1 MSRIHD
7 ALKKAEEERA
17 TLPGGVATST
27 EPERAT
33 EEPRARK
40 PLFAGDNG
48 TTLPDVM
55 RFNELKQ
62 KCAHPHWKLDANAN
76 VFTEGGRA
84 SLAAEQ
90 FRTLRSRLYQIRESK
105 PLKTIVITSAV
116 AGEGKTFA
124 VSNLAQSLV
133 RQKDRRVL
141 IIDGDLRAARQHTT
155 LGAPV
160 SPGLGD
166 FLSGAADLFSIL
178 QFGPIENLCLIPG
191 GSSRS
196 GREPSDLLSGPEFK
210 NLLEL
215 VSPMFDWVLIDSPP
229 VVPVADAS
237 MMATLC
243 DGVLVVV
250 KANATDFQLAQKAC
264 QEFQEKN
271 LIGVV
276 LNRVESIPGYENYAY
291 GYGVYGAYGATKGP
305 ALNPA
310 D

>member
-1 MSRIHD
+1 
-7 ALKKAEEERA
+7 
-17 TLPGGVATST
+17 VATST
-27 EPERAT
+27 EPEHAA

-62 KCAHPHWKLDANAN
+62 KCAHPHWKLDSNAN
-76 VFTEGGRA
+76 VFVEGGRA

-133 RQKDRRVL
+133 RQKDRHVL

-155 LGAPV
+155 LGAPL

-191 GSSRS
+191 GSSLS

-210 NLLEL
+210 NLLEV
-215 VSPMFDWVLIDSPP
+215 VSPMFDWILIDSPP

-276 LNRVESIPGYENYAY
+276 LNRVESIPGYENYGY
-291 GYGVYGAYGATKGP
+291 GYGVYSAYGANKNSGLTS
-305 ALNPA
+305 AE
-310 D
+310 

>member
-1 MSRIHD
+1 
-7 ALKKAEEERA
+7 
-17 TLPGGVATST
+17 
-27 EPERAT
+27 
-33 EEPRARK
+33 
-40 PLFAGDNG
+40 
-48 TTLPDVM
+48 
-55 RFNELKQ
+55 
-62 KCAHPHWKLDANAN
+62 
-76 VFTEGGRA
+76 
-84 SLAAEQ
+84 
-90 FRTLRSRLYQIRESK
+90 
-105 PLKTIVITSAV
+105 
-116 AGEGKTFA
+116 
-124 VSNLAQSLV
+124 
-133 RQKDRRVL
+133 
-141 IIDGDLRAARQHTT
+141 
-155 LGAPV
+155 
-160 SPGLGD
+160 LGD

-210 NLLEL
+210 NLLEV
-215 VSPMFDWVLIDSPP
+215 VSPMFDWILIDSPP

-291 GYGVYGAYGATKGP
+291 GYGVYGAYGANKSS
-305 ALNPA
+305 ALNPTE
-310 D
+310 

>member
-7 ALKKAEEERA
+7 ALKKAEEEKA
-17 TLPGGVATST
+17 ANAGGVATSAA
-27 EPERAT
+27 EPVHAM

-40 PLFAGDNG
+40 PLFAGDSG
-48 TTLPDVM
+48 SSLPEVL
-55 RFNELKQ
+55 RYNELKQ
-62 KCAHPHWKLDANAN
+62 KCAHPHWKLDAGAN
-76 VFTEGGRA
+76 VFLDGGRS

-105 PLKTIVITSAV
+105 RLKTIVITSAV

-124 VSNLAQSLV
+124 VGNLAQSLV
-133 RQKDRRVL
+133 RQRDRRVL
-141 IIDGDLRAARQHTT
+141 IIDGDLRAARQHTA

-166 FLSGAADLFSIL
+166 FLSGSADLFSVL

-210 NLLEL
+210 HLLEL
-215 VSPMFDWVLIDSPP
+215 VTPVFDWILIDSPP

-276 LNRVESIPGYENYAY
+276 LNRVEDIPGYENYAY
-291 GYGVYGAYGATKGP
+291 AYGANKNS
-305 ALNPA
+305 ALDTA
-310 D
+310 E

>member
-17 TLPGGVATST
+17 TLAGGVATST
-27 EPERAT
+27 EPEHAA

-62 KCAHPHWKLDANAN
+62 KCAHPHWKLDSNAN
-76 VFTEGGRA
+76 VFVEGGRA

-133 RQKDRRVL
+133 RQKDRHVL

-191 GSSRS
+191 GSSLS

-210 NLLEL
+210 NLLEV
-215 VSPMFDWVLIDSPP
+215 VSPMFDWILIDSPP

-291 GYGVYGAYGATKGP
+291 GYGVYGAYGANKSS
-305 ALNPA
+305 ALNPTE
-310 D
+310 